1 MPIFEEKSIT
11 TVSDYLYPETLLVLD
26 LDNTLIES
34 AFHYGSYQWGNFLIR
49 EALEGGADID
59 QALDEVMPLWDKAQ
73 HEIEIRT
80 IEAEVEEWLNLQH
93 DQKTLMLGL
102 TGRSSQ
108 IATVTLNHL
117 EQHGLK
123 FSNWDSCEPFFKAS
137 PHFHLEEGVIF
148 VGPKNNKGE
157 ALLHFINSLKTPI
170 KRVVFVDDQISYLEQ
185 VEKSLE
191 DTEIEYIGIR
201 YAGADIN
208 VKNFDLVEAKKE
220 QLKLMKD

>member
-11 TVSDYLYPETLLVLD
+11 TVSNYLYPGTLLVLD

-34 AFHYGSYQWGNFLIR
+34 ALHYGSYQWGNFLIR
-49 EALEGGADID
+49 EALKGGADID
-59 QALDEVMPLWDKAQ
+59 QALDEVMPLWDRAQ
-73 HEIEIRT
+73 HEIEVQT
-80 IEAEVEEWLNLQH
+80 IEAEIEEWINLQH

-117 EQHGLK
+117 EKHGLK
-123 FSNWDSCEPFFKAS
+123 FSNWDFCEPFFKENS
-137 PHFHLEEGVIF
+137 HFHLEKGVVF

-170 KRVVFVDDQISYLEQ
+170 KRVVFVDDQMSYLKQ
-185 VEKSLE
+185 VEKSLKGS
-191 DTEIEYIGIR
+191 EIEYIGIR
-201 YAGADIN
+201 YAGADMN
-208 VKNFDLVEAKKE
+208 VRNFNLAQAKKE
-220 QLKLMKD
+220 QLELMKD

>member
-11 TVSDYLYPETLLVLD
+11 NVSNYLQPGALLVLD

-49 EALEGGADID
+49 EALKEGANID
-59 QALDEVMPLWDKAQ
+59 QALDQVMPLWDKAQ

-80 IEAEVEEWLNLQH
+80 IEEEIEKWLNLQH
-93 DQKTLMLGL
+93 AQKTLMLGL
-102 TGRSSQ
+102 TGRSHK

-117 EQHGLK
+117 KKHGLS
-123 FSNWDSCEPFFKAS
+123 FSNWGFCEPFFKES
-137 PHFHLEEGVIF
+137 THFHLEEGVIF

-157 ALLHFINSLKTPI
+157 ALLHFIHHVTTPI
-170 KRVVFVDDQISYLEQ
+170 KQIVFVDDQISYLKQ

-191 DTEIEYIGIR
+191 GLEVEYIGIR
-201 YAGADIN
+201 YGGADN
-208 VKNFDLVEAKKE
+208 AVDRFDLAQAKKE
-220 QLKLMKD
+220 QLKFSKD